1 MQYILQCKDQGVI
14 EFIAIY
20 MWIVGI
26 PMSMGFM
33 QLSEEKQQRSLFGT
47 ELGILVFVF
56 HIFWPILW
64 TFIFVYGIY
73 QTLLNNWR

>member
-1 MQYILQCKDQGVI
+1 MI

-47 ELGILVFVF
+47 ELGILVLVF